1 MRKRETILLSSL
13 LFLIG
18 ALVGFLAS
26 PIKKGVRIHIAGVT
40 TTNHHGSRE
49 KELKDVEKKVID

>member
-40 TTNHHGSRE
+40 TNHHGSRE
-49 KELKDVEKKVID
+49 KESKDVEKKVID